1 MSEPALLQ
9 SLVEAFQLFANFN
22 LWVLIFAGVIT
33 GIIIGIIPGI
43 GGIVGLALVIPF
55 LFLMKAS
62 EALPFAIALLSVTF
76 TSGAITTILV
86 GVPGTGPNAATLID
100 GFPMTQKGEG
110 ARAVGAAFAASGM
123 GGVLS
128 GVLALGMVFA
138 VIPLIM
144 GLRLGDMTF
153 IILLGLVFMGVLTG
167 RSATKGL
174 ISGGL
179 GLLISFIG
187 YQAMTGAGRFT
198 FGTDYL
204 YDGIQLIPFVVGL
217 FAIPPM
223 VHLAVHGGTIAK
235 TSMKYQGIGAVFMG
249 MKDVLHH
256 WKLWLR
262 SSVIGYIIGVIP
274 GVGATTATFIAY
286 GQAKQFSKNRDKFG
300 TGIVEGV
307 IAPESA
313 NNGKEGG
320 ALLTTL
326 ALGIPGSA
334 EMSLLLSIML
344 ASGLVPG
351 PTMLTEHL
359 SLSLHLLMI
368 IIVVNLLAII
378 ICLPLVSTLARV
390 ASVPS
395 GILVPIIVI
404 LGFFGAFAARSYLID
419 IGIAII
425 IGVVG
430 VVMDRFG
437 FSRPAMLLGFVLGF
451 LFEKY
456 LWYGLNIGGPTF
468 FMTPGSLI
476 MIGIIAVVLFLNPM
490 QKLIARRLGR

>member
-9 SLVEAFQLFANFN
+9 SLIEAFQFFGNFN
-22 LWVLIFAGVIT
+22 LLILIFAGVIT

-55 LFLMKAS
+55 LFMMKAS

-100 GFPMTQKGEG
+100 GFPMTEKGEG
-110 ARAVGAAFAASGM
+110 ARAVGAAFAASGL

-128 GVLALGMVFA
+128 GVLALGMVFL

-167 RSATKGL
+167 RSPTKGL

-187 YQAMTGAGRFT
+187 YQARTGAGRFT

-235 TSMKYQGIGAVFMG
+235 TSLRYQGIGAVMMG

-334 EMSLLLSIML
+334 ELSLLLSIML

-359 SLSLHLLMI
+359 SLSLHLIMI
-368 IIVVNLLAII
+368 IIVVNLLAIL
-378 ICLPLVSTLARV
+378 ICLP
-390 ASVPS
+390 
-395 GILVPIIVI
+395 LVPIIVI
-404 LGFFGAFAARSYLID
+404 LGFFGAYAARSYLID
-419 IGIAII
+419 IGVALAIGAI
-425 IGVVG
+425 G
-430 VVMDRFG
+430 VVMDRFD

-456 LWYGLNIGGPTF
+456 LWYGINIGGPTF
-468 FMTPGSLI
+468 FLTPGSLTTI
-476 MIGIIAVVLFLNPM
+476 AIIVVVLFLNPL
-490 QKLIARRLGR
+490 QKLITRRKGG